1 VELVVIETVL
11 VEAVVVGTVVVGA
24 VVVAAV
30 AAEAVVVAGVALVVE
45 VAVDGA
51 DTVGSVGPTCTVA
64 SDRGHSHSVA
74 PIPTKATITRT
85 IRSTRRPLP
94 MFTAAIRGRG
104 EGGQQDLDAT
114 PGCWD
119 APQQQQQATGQQQ

>member
-1 VELVVIETVL
+1 VIEAVL
-11 VEAVVVGTVVVGA
+11 VEAVVVGAVVVGA
-24 VVVAAV
+24 GVVAAIAV
-30 AAEAVVVAGVALVVE
+30 EAVVVAGVDLVVE

-114 PGCWD
+114 PGCRD
-119 APQQQQQATGQQQ
+119 APQEQQATGQQQ

>member
-1 VELVVIETVL
+1 VELAVLEAVL
-11 VEAVVVGTVVVGA
+11 VGAVVVGTVVVGA

-104 EGGQQDLDAT
+104 DGDQQELEAT
-114 PGCWD
+114 PGSRD
-119 APQQQQQATGQQQ
+119 APQEQQATGQQQ

>member
-1 VELVVIETVL
+1 VELVVIEAVL
-11 VEAVVVGTVVVGA
+11 VEAAVGGAVVVGA
-24 VVVAAV
+24 GVVAAIAV
-30 AAEAVVVAGVALVVE
+30 EAVVVAGVDLVVE

-119 APQQQQQATGQQQ
+119 APQEQQATGQQQ